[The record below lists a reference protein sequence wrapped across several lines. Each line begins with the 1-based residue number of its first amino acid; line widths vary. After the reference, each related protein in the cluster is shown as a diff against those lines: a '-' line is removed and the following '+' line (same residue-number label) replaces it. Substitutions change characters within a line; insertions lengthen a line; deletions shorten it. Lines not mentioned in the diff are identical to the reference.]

1 MALPFIDRAA
11 QQKRRVMAVDLGS
24 RVTKAVYLERRGQG
38 FALSRYALMDTPI
51 FEKSP
56 SPDLLSEHLKAIA
69 LALDAPTRQVAL
81 AVGVNDAFVRHLEL
95 PPRIAVDDVRSVL
108 KHNAKTYLQQDL
120 NNHVVDCH
128 VIYEAIPQN
137 SAPAAK
143 TPVGGHKQKVLI
155 TAAKKQLVEN
165 FAEGIRRA
173 GLTADAI
180 VPGLIGPVN
189 VFEQAMPEAFEKE
202 VVALV
207 DIGFKGSSICILH
220 HGEFALLRVVNI
232 GGDRITTALSE
243 TMSISYAEAEGI
255 KLGMPSEVQ
264 DALEPVVT
272 SLAQELRASI
282 DFFEHQQDKV
292 VTQVFLSGGSARS
305 ELIVQILQSELMA
318 QCRTWNPTSFLQLAL
333 PPQQTAELEKVAPEL
348 TVALG
353 TALSVL

>member
-1 MALPFIDRAA
+1 MTLPFFEGTARP
-11 QQKRRVMAVDLGS
+11 KRQVLAVDLGS
-24 RVTKAVYLERRGQG
+24 RVTKAVYLERRGEG
-38 FALSRYALMDTPI
+38 YALCRYALMDTPI
-51 FEKSP
+51 FEKSL
-56 SPDLLSEHLKAIA
+56 SPDLLSEHLKAIT
-69 LALDAPTRQVAL
+69 LALDARTRQVAL

-120 NNHVVDCH
+120 DNHVVDCH

-137 SAPAAK
+137 SAAAAQ
-143 TPVGGHKQKVLI
+143 TPVGGHKQKVLV
-155 TAAKKQLVEN
+155 TAAKKQLVED

-189 VFEQAMPEAFEKE
+189 AFELARPEAFEQE

-207 DIGFKGSSICILH
+207 DVGFKSSSICILQ

-232 GGDRITTALSE
+232 GGDQITTALSE
-243 TMSISYAEAEGI
+243 TMNISYAEAEGI

-264 DALEPVVT
+264 GALEPVVT

-305 ELIVQILQSELMA
+305 ELIVQIVQSELMA

-333 PPQQTAELEKVAPEL
+333 PPQQTAELEQVASQL
-348 TVALG
+348 AVALG
-353 TALSVL
+353 TALAVF